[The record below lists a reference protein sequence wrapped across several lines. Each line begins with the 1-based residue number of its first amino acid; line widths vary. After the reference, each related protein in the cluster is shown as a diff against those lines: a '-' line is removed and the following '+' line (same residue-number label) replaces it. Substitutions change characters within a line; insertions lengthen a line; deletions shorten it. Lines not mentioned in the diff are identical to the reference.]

1 MNGENTTDVQPRDVV
16 AETPETVAAESAAA
30 PPDEPA
36 SVPAPPAPLP
46 ESAEAPLSEGATTVE
61 FPVVEAAAPVADDSA
76 EPEQPRRKVQLNPT
90 PSAEMARPVPTYA
103 AGETAAADAATAMP
117 PVPEPDVEPV
127 MAQMLGTVDVP
138 SDAPLSE
145 DMEAEINAALA
156 GAMSAPPPQPV
167 AAGTDAAPLPA
178 LAEQLEPGTKL
189 KAKVQSLSAEHVFC
203 DVGYPPPGAVPIK
216 QFPTGKHPNVGEEF
230 LVVVDKY
237 DPENGMILVSLPKA
251 TRRPRGNW
259 EELQQGQIV
268 ECVVNK
274 TNKGGLE
281 VTVSNMRAFLP
292 ASQVDLGFVSSLDS
306 YVGQKFPVQVTEVNP
321 AKRNLVVSRRV
332 LLIAERKEKAAT
344 FWQSVE
350 VGQQFAGTVKTI
362 KDYGAFVDLGGVD
375 GFLHVG
381 EMSWTRIKHPSD
393 ILQEGQAVDVVVLSL
408 DREKQKIGLGMR
420 QLAQN
425 PWNLAV
431 DKYPVGRDVSGKV
444 TRTTDF
450 GAFIELEPG
459 VEGLVHISE
468 LDHRRVKRVADV
480 LTVGQEAH
488 VQVLEVQPDRQRI
501 SLSLKALKP
510 KPEEPKEEDQAP
522 GKGAAYE
529 RKRKEPLRGGTG
541 GSGGTGLFGNP
552 GDFQ

>member
-1 MNGENTTDVQPRDVV
+1 MNGENTTDVLRQDVTTETASSPV
-16 AETPETVAAESAAA
+16 GETPPCTESSATSA
-30 PPDEPA
+30 PEVCVSSGSDSSPVEPA
-36 SVPAPPAPLP
+36 VTA
-46 ESAEAPLSEGATTVE
+46 AEAPSST
-61 FPVVEAAAPVADDSA
+61 PDADIEDA
-76 EPEQPRRKVQLNPT
+76 DKPRRRVQLNPT
-90 PSAEMARPVPTYA
+90 PSAEMARPVPTYGGEA
-103 AGETAAADAATAMP
+103 AVAEAAAAMP
-117 PVPEPDVEPV
+117 PVAAPEAAAVPSVPQ
-127 MAQMLGTVDVP
+127 ALGTVDLP
-138 SDAPLSE
+138 KDAPLSAE
-145 DMEAEINAALA
+145 MEAELDAALA
-156 GAMSAPPPQPV
+156 GAMSTPAPQPV
-167 AAGTDAAPLPA
+167 AAAGTDAPPLPP
-178 LAEQLEPGTKL
+178 LAEQLETGTKL
-189 KAKVQSLSAEHVFC
+189 KAKVQSLSSEHVFC
-203 DVGYPPPGAVPIK
+203 DVGYPAPGAVPIK
-216 QFPTGKHPNVGEEF
+216 QFPTGKHPNIGEEF

-237 DPENGMILVSLPKA
+237 DAENGMILVSLPKA

-292 ASQVDLGFVSSLDS
+292 ASQVDLGFVSSLDA
-306 YVGQKFPVQVTEVNP
+306 YVGQRFPVQITEVNP
-321 AKRNLVVSRRV
+321 AKRNLVVSRRA
-332 LLIAERKEKAAT
+332 LLIADRKEKAAT
-344 FWQSVE
+344 FWQQVE
-350 VGQQFAGTVKTI
+350 VGQQYAGTVKTI
-362 KDYGAFVDLGGVD
+362 KDYGAFIDLGGVD

-381 EMSWTRIKHPSD
+381 EMSWTRIKHPGD
-393 ILQEGQAVDVVVLSL
+393 ILQEGQSVDVVVLSL

-425 PWNLAV
+425 PWNSAV
-431 DKYPVGRDVSGKV
+431 DKYPIGRHVSGTV

-480 LTVGQEAH
+480 LNVGQEVQ

-510 KPEEPKEEDQAP
+510 KPEEPKEEDLAP
-522 GKGAAYE
+522 GKGQSYE

-541 GSGGTGLFGNP
+541 GSTGGGLFGNP
-552 GDFQ
+552 GDFR